1 MKRIRSLISFILIS
15 VIILSSQSFV
25 FSASALEVFED
36 SFSKEYLGDV
46 NSDGL
51 VTAVDARMILRY
63 TAGLVELD
71 EKSMQYA
78 DCNEDGEVT
87 AVDARIVLQ
96 VTAGLIKPVNPYER
110 ELNEL
115 REKWVKDIFNKVSYD
130 ETSADLKWLVDDIG
144 VRSWWDLTQNNAGGE
159 IYKKL
164 ISYGYTSTNCK
175 KIEFRHN
182 DVKGI
187 NLLATIPTAKENP
200 DILLFVT
207 HYDTV
212 RNVSGAVDNASGVV
226 TLLQMAKIFL
236 QSGKDYGVEIR
247 FLFTAGEEQYFY
259 GARNYARSLPEAEKS
274 RHKIVFNVD
283 MTAKPNDNYKP
294 GEKYYLT
301 VSTEPVETDLYV
313 PSVAKGNIGSIA
325 IDSAKAMLGDIG
337 EDGYYSPVR
346 AGISDIIPFRA
357 EGMETV
363 SLSWRCIDAQR
374 SKGADFDLA
383 CPPNN
388 HLPEDNM
395 ENTDVDSLYNTTRLT
410 VCAAAKLICPYM
422 DELQLKNDGE
432 N

>member
-1 MKRIRSLISFILIS
+1 MKHIRFFISIILIS
-15 VIILSSQSFV
+15 VIILSSQSFAL
-25 FSASALEVFED
+25 SSSALEAYEETQSEEF
-36 SFSKEYLGDV
+36 LGDV

-63 TAGLVELD
+63 TAGLIDFD

-78 DCNEDGEVT
+78 DCNEDGAVT

-96 VTAGLIKPVNPYER
+96 ITAGLINPINPDVKE
-110 ELNEL
+110 EDEL
-115 REKWVKDIFNKVSYD
+115 REDWVKDIADKVSYD
-130 ETSADLKWLVDDIG
+130 EVFADLKWLVDDIG

-164 ISYGYTSTNCK
+164 LSYGYTSTSCK

-200 DILLFVT
+200 DILLFMA

-212 RNVSGAVDNASGVV
+212 RKVSGAVDNASGVV
-226 TLLQMAKIFL
+226 TLLQAAKIFL

-247 FLFTAGEEQYFY
+247 FLFTAGEEQFFY
-259 GARNYARSLPEAEKS
+259 GARNYARSLSAEEKS
-274 RHKIVFNVD
+274 RHKMIFNVD

-294 GEKYYLT
+294 GEKYYLA
-301 VSTEPVETDLYV
+301 VSTEPVETDLYTPPTV
-313 PSVAKGNIGSIA
+313 TKANMGSAA
-325 IDSAKAMLGDIG
+325 IDSAKVMLGNIG
-337 EDGYYSPVR
+337 EDGYFSPIR

-357 EGMETV
+357 EGIETV
-363 SLSWRCIDAQR
+363 SLSWRCIDAER

-388 HLPEDNM
+388 HLPEDNV
-395 ENTDVDSLYNTTRLT
+395 ENTDIDSLYNTTRLT
-410 VCAAAKLICPYM
+410 ACAAAQLIFPYM
-422 DELQLKNDGE
+422 DQAQSE
-432 N
+432 NEN